1 MKKVMDSMAESS
13 NSLSILIA
21 DDDAHQRLLLQML
34 LEKAGYNLFLAKD
47 GEEALEIYEA
57 NPSIRL
63 VITDLEM
70 PKMDGF
76 ELVSSIRQQQ
86 LRYTYIIVLT
96 SIGDKTS
103 LISALSKGADDFLI
117 KPAMEEE
124 LQLRIE
130 NGMRLLRQ
138 QSQDELILALAKLS
152 EYRSDET
159 GFHLERVQFYT
170 HLLAMDLADNCPEL
184 KITHTIA
191 EEIAKVSP
199 LHDIGKVAI
208 PDSILHKPGKLT
220 TDEFETMKSHAMIG
234 GSILEEIFLKTKSP
248 YLQIAFELTAYHH
261 EKYNGT
267 GYPSQLVGER
277 IPVAARIMALADVY
291 DALTSKRCYKKSFTH
306 EAAKE
311 IILEER
317 GKHFDPKIVDSFLRQ
332 ENEWN
337 SIRNRYQD

>member
-1 MKKVMDSMAESS
+1 MDPVSE
-13 NSLSILIA
+13 NSDMLSILVA
-21 DDDAHQRLLLQML
+21 DDDEHQRVLLQML
-34 LEKAGYNLFLAKD
+34 LEKEGYNLFLAED
-47 GEEALEIYEA
+47 GEEALKIYEA

-76 ELVSSIRQQQ
+76 GLVASIRQQQ

-96 SIGDKTS
+96 SIDDKKS

-124 LQLRIE
+124 LQLRVE
-130 NGMRLLRQ
+130 NGIRLLRQ

-159 GFHLERVQFYT
+159 GFHLERVQHYT
-170 HLLAMDLADNCPEL
+170 HILAMDLSDNCPEL

-220 TDEFETMKSHAMIG
+220 NDEFDTMKKHAMIG
-234 GSILEEIFLKTKSP
+234 GSILEEIFIKTKSP
-248 YLQIAFELTAYHH
+248 YLKIAFELTAYHH

-267 GYPSQLVGER
+267 GYPSQLSGED

-306 EAAKE
+306 EAARN
-311 IILEER
+311 IIVQER
-317 GKHFDPKIVDSFLRQ
+317 GEHFDPKVVDSFIRQ
-332 ENEWN
+332 ENNWN
-337 SIRNRYQD
+337 SIRDRYQD

>member
-1 MKKVMDSMAESS
+1 MDPVSE
-13 NSLSILIA
+13 NSDMLSILVA
-21 DDDAHQRLLLQML
+21 DDDEHQRVLLQML
-34 LEKAGYNLFLAKD
+34 LEKEGYNLFLAED
-47 GEEALEIYEA
+47 GEEALKIYEA

-76 ELVSSIRQQQ
+76 GLVASIRQQQ

-96 SIGDKTS
+96 SIDDKKS

-124 LQLRIE
+124 LQLRVE
-130 NGMRLLRQ
+130 NGIRLLRQ

-159 GFHLERVQFYT
+159 GFHLERVQHYT
-170 HLLAMDLADNCPEL
+170 HILAMDLSDNCPEL

-220 TDEFETMKSHAMIG
+220 NDEFDTMKKHAMIG
-234 GSILEEIFLKTKSP
+234 GSILEEIFIKTKSP
-248 YLQIAFELTAYHH
+248 YLKIAFELTAYHH

-267 GYPSQLVGER
+267 GYPSQLAGES

-306 EAAKE
+306 EAARN
-311 IILEER
+311 IIVQER
-317 GKHFDPKIVDSFLRQ
+317 GEHFDPKVVDSFIRQ
-332 ENEWN
+332 ESNWN
-337 SIRNRYQD
+337 SIRDRYQD

>member
-1 MKKVMDSMAESS
+1 MDPVSE
-13 NSLSILIA
+13 NSDMLSILVA
-21 DDDAHQRLLLQML
+21 DDDEHQRVLLQML
-34 LEKAGYNLFLAKD
+34 LEKEGYNLFLAED
-47 GEEALEIYEA
+47 GEEALKIYEA

-76 ELVSSIRQQQ
+76 GLVASIRQQQ

-96 SIGDKTS
+96 SIDDKKS

-124 LQLRIE
+124 LQLRVE
-130 NGMRLLRQ
+130 NGIRLLRQ

-159 GFHLERVQFYT
+159 GFHLERVQHYT
-170 HLLAMDLADNCPEL
+170 HILAMDLSDNCPEL

-220 TDEFETMKSHAMIG
+220 NDEFDTMKKHAMIG
-234 GSILEEIFLKTKSP
+234 GSILEEIFIKTKSP
-248 YLQIAFELTAYHH
+248 YLKIAFELTAYHH

-267 GYPSQLVGER
+267 GYPSQLAGES

-306 EAAKE
+306 EAARN
-311 IILEER
+311 IIVQER
-317 GKHFDPKIVDSFLRQ
+317 GKHFDPKVVDSFIRQ
-332 ENEWN
+332 ESNWN
-337 SIRNRYQD
+337 SIRDRYQD

>member
-1 MKKVMDSMAESS
+1 MAE
-13 NSLSILIA
+13 NGDMLSILVA
-21 DDDAHQRLLLQML
+21 DDDEHQRMLLQML
-34 LEKAGYNLFLAKD
+34 LEKEGYNLFLAED
-47 GEEALEIYEA
+47 GEEALKIYEA

-63 VITDLEM
+63 VVTDLEM

-76 ELVSSIRQQQ
+76 GLLASIRQQQ

-96 SIGDKTS
+96 SIDDKKS
-103 LISALSKGADDFLI
+103 LIHALSKGADDFLI

-130 NGMRLLRQ
+130 NGIRLLRQ

-159 GFHLERVQFYT
+159 GFHLERVQRYT
-170 HLLAMDLADNCPEL
+170 HVLAMDLSDQCPEL
-184 KITHTIA
+184 KISHTIA

-208 PDSILHKPGKLT
+208 PDNILHKPGKLT
-220 TDEFETMKSHAMIG
+220 KKEFDTMKKHAMIG
-234 GSILEEIFLKTKSP
+234 GNILEEIFIKTKSP
-248 YLQIAFELTAYHH
+248 YLKIAFELTAYHH
-261 EKYNGT
+261 EKLNGS
-267 GYPSQLVGER
+267 GYPSQLAGEN

-291 DALTSKRCYKKSFTH
+291 DALTSKRCYKKSFSH
-306 EAAKE
+306 EAARN
-311 IILEER
+311 IIVQEREE
-317 GKHFDPKIVDSFLRQ
+317 HFDPKVVDSFLRQ
-332 ENEWN
+332 EIKWN

>member
-1 MKKVMDSMAESS
+1 MDPVAE
-13 NSLSILIA
+13 NSGMLSILVA
-21 DDDAHQRLLLQML
+21 DDDEHQRVLLQML
-34 LEKAGYNLFLAKD
+34 LEKEGYNLFLAED
-47 GEEALEIYEA
+47 GEEALKIYEA

-76 ELVSSIRQQQ
+76 GLVASIREQQ

-96 SIGDKTS
+96 SIDDKKS

-159 GFHLERVQFYT
+159 GFHLERVQHYT
-170 HLLAMDLADNCPEL
+170 HILAMDLSDHCPEL

-220 TDEFETMKSHAMIG
+220 NDEFDTMKKHAMIG
-234 GSILEEIFLKTKSP
+234 GSILEEIFIKTKSP
-248 YLQIAFELTAYHH
+248 YLKIAFELTAYHH
-261 EKYNGT
+261 EKFNGT
-267 GYPSQLVGER
+267 GYPSQLAGED

-291 DALTSKRCYKKSFTH
+291 DALTSKRCYKKSFSH
-306 EAAKE
+306 EAARN
-311 IILEER
+311 IIVQER
-317 GKHFDPKIVDSFLRQ
+317 GEHFDPKVVESFIRQ
-332 ENEWN
+332 EIKWN
-337 SIRNRYQD
+337 SIRDRYQD

>member
-1 MKKVMDSMAESS
+1 MGPVAD
-13 NSLSILIA
+13 NSDMLSILVA
-21 DDDAHQRLLLQML
+21 DDDEHQRVLLQML
-34 LEKAGYNLFLAKD
+34 LEKEGYNLFLAED
-47 GEEALEIYEA
+47 GEEALKIYEA

-76 ELVSSIRQQQ
+76 GLVASIRQQQ

-96 SIGDKTS
+96 SIDDKES

-159 GFHLERVQFYT
+159 GFHLERVQHYT
-170 HLLAMDLADNCPEL
+170 HILAMDLSDHCPEL
-184 KITHTIA
+184 KITHAIA

-220 TDEFETMKSHAMIG
+220 KDEFNTMKKHAMIG
-234 GSILEEIFLKTKSP
+234 GSILEEIFIKTKSP
-248 YLQIAFELTAYHH
+248 YLKIAFELTAYHH

-267 GYPSQLVGER
+267 GYPSQIAGED

-291 DALTSKRCYKKSFTH
+291 DALTSERCYKKSFSH
-306 EAAKE
+306 EAARN
-311 IILEER
+311 IIVQER
-317 GKHFDPKIVDSFLRQ
+317 GEHFDPKVVESFIRQ
-332 ENEWN
+332 EINWD
-337 SIRNRYQD
+337 SIRNKYQD